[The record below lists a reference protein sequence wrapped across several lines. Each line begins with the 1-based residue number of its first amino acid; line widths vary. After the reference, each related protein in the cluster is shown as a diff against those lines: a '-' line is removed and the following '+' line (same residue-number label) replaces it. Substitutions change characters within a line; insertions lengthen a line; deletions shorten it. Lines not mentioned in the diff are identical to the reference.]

1 MPFSNIGDVDL
12 HYEIHGE
19 GFPLLF
25 ISGLSGSTY
34 SWEGQ
39 IPFLEKHYRCIVF
52 DNRGAGL
59 SGKPPGPYTMP
70 KMAED
75 ALRLLDSLMVEKAL
89 VFSLSMGGMIALELA
104 RIASGRLGAMLLGCT
119 HAGGKPRISPS
130 PEAVLLLM
138 DNAGLSREEILLKQ
152 TPLFFSER
160 FRTENSKVIEEHYR
174 VQLLAP
180 LQPDYAFQ
188 AQLRAISLFD
198 CTDALAKISN
208 PALVVTGTEDV
219 LIPPA
224 NSTYLAEH
232 LPNAELIQ
240 IRGAGHA
247 LHVECRDILNRA
259 THRFYQKHLGET
271 QTP

>member
-1 MPFSNIGDVDL
+1 MPFSNIGDIDL

-25 ISGLSGSTY
+25 IGGLSGSTWT
-34 SWEGQ
+34 WEGQ
-39 IPFLEKHYRCIVF
+39 ISFFEEHYKCIVF

-59 SGKPPGPYTMP
+59 SGKPPGPYTIA

-75 ALRLLDSLMVEKAL
+75 ALRLLDRLLIEKTL

-119 HAGGKPRISPS
+119 HAGGKNRISPS
-130 PEAVLLLM
+130 AEAVSLLM
-138 DNAGLSREEILLKQ
+138 NNAGLSREEILRKQ

-160 FRTENSKVIEEHYR
+160 FRSENSKAIEEHYR
-174 VQLLAP
+174 LELLAP
-180 LQPDYAFQ
+180 LQPEYAFQ
-188 AQLRAISLFD
+188 AQLTAIYLFD

-259 THRFYQKHLGET
+259 THRFYRKHLGET